1 MKRLFATTLLALF
14 LSLHAVPMQ
23 AQCPMCKTSLESN
36 RKQAGLN
43 KTYGRGI
50 NNGILYLLAAPY
62 LLVGTVGYFWWKNQ
76 KAKKARA

>member
-1 MKRLFATTLLALF
+1 MKRLFATALLAVF
-14 LSLHAVPMQ
+14 LSLHTVPLQ
-23 AQCPMCKTSLESN
+23 AQCPMCKTGLESN
-36 RKQAGLN
+36 RKQSGLT

-76 KAKKARA
+76 KARKARG